1 LLGLLESSNITII
14 GKNRIIG
21 AKVSN
26 QEGNSPD
33 CSLRSIKIFIL
44 NDFYLFYPKEVG
56 LEAAIH

>member
-1 LLGLLESSNITII
+1 ME
-14 GKNRIIG
+14 KNRIIG

-44 NDFYLFYPKEVG
+44 NDFCLFYPKEVG